1 MMTSNLPVALK
12 ISAQTRRD
20 GIPCVKAGQKISIQ
34 LTRKSKAGSN
44 IKIDSGAL
52 YIIDPFG
59 RTISKIPFRFGPA
72 NIGKFALP
80 LDKMLLSGFYTI
92 LVAFQETRI
101 KLAVDKYPHQGP
113 PEDHFVLG
121 CFLLEGGHPPIV
133 VHRVNYSAT
142 VTNTMQSP
150 INNMQV
156 NIASPPS
163 LPPRQDIL
171 NVKLSPRTG
180 VQQNDLIGNRW
191 FRFLCKKLS
200 AGETFTCGYT
210 VLVRNR
216 AIRYVLPTTNPS
228 TSIPANIMKFTQPEN
243 FIESHHHLIKDLAR
257 DIAEENVT
265 PIQYIQAA
273 MKKVT
278 NKMRYVRQEHER
290 GAAYAIEKRVG
301 DCTEYAA
308 LFTALCRANKIPA
321 RLEAGYAFDGK
332 AWERHAWSQ
341 VWIRGQWIP
350 VDPTWHGAM
359 GLLGVTNRHIPLIIG
374 NWMDPRIRQE
384 FKVSWH
390 YQTSSIDGKKGGRS
404 QPQIQTGW
412 KVKRVVS
419 VPESVHPKLQAAPAE
434 IQVQIPDAIPRGNK
448 IPLKVALIPITS
460 RQHPLDQMV
469 MTATISDGLM
479 DQVVAIEPFAPR
491 LQSPINLQLNIQ
503 MPTAAPKVTLNIRLW
518 ADHKPTSTY
527 WQKTIGLI

>member
-1 MMTSNLPVALK
+1 MTTNLPVSLK
-12 ISAQTRRD
+12 ISAPSRQD
-20 GIPCVKAGQKISIQ
+20 GVPCVKAGQKIRIHI
-34 LTRKSKAGSN
+34 TRTAKARSN
-44 IKIDSGAL
+44 VKIDSGAV
-52 YIIDPFG
+52 YVIDPFG
-59 RTISKIPFRFGPA
+59 RTVSKVPFRFGPT
-72 NIGKFALP
+72 NTGQFTLP
-80 LDKMLLSGFYTI
+80 LDKALLSGFYSV
-92 LVAFQETRI
+92 LVAFHETRI
-101 KLAVDKYPHQGP
+101 KLAVDKYPQRGP
-113 PEDHFVLG
+113 PEDHLVMG
-121 CFLLEGGHPPIV
+121 CFILKGGHPPIV

-142 VTNTMQSP
+142 VTNTTKGPLSEV
-150 INNMQV
+150 QV

-163 LPPRQDIL
+163 LPPRQDII
-171 NVKLSPRTG
+171 NIKFSPQNG

-191 FRFLCKKLS
+191 CRFTCDKLS
-200 AGETFTCGYT
+200 VGETFTCGYT

-216 AIRYVLPTTNPS
+216 AIRYTLPKTSP
-228 TSIPANIMKFTQPEN
+228 SIPIPVNIVKFTEPEN

-257 DIAEENVT
+257 DLAKDHGT
-265 PIQYIQAA
+265 PIQYTQAA
-273 MKKVT
+273 MKAVT
-278 NKMRYVRQEHER
+278 QKMRYVRQEHER

-332 AWERHAWSQ
+332 SWERHAWSQ

-350 VDPTWHGAM
+350 VDPTWHGAL

-374 NWMDPRIRQE
+374 NWMDTRIRQE

-390 YQTSSIDGKKGGRS
+390 FQTTTIDSKKGRTS

-419 VPESVHPKLQAAPAE
+419 VPESSNSRLRAAPAE
-434 IQVQIPDAIPRGNK
+434 MQVQIPDAVPRGSK
-448 IPLKVALIPITS
+448 LPLKIALIPKTS
-460 RQHPLDQMV
+460 REHPLDQLV
-469 MTATISDGLM
+469 MTATLSDGLM
-479 DQVVAIEPFAPR
+479 DQVVALEPFAPR
-491 LQSPINLQLNIQ
+491 LQSPINLRLNIH
-503 MPTAAPKVTLNIRLW
+503 MPTTAPKVTLNLRLW